1 MAFAWSRYV
10 FWLAGLISL
19 GQARKHLWVQRAAAS
34 AATSATS
41 TPAAIAR
48 PIPISISPSYA
59 WYIRPDII
67 YRTDAQAI
75 SLTQLLREGLDGWS
89 SFTLGVGTPSRMFMC
104 SFQPPAHGLGLYRLR
119 DVFQAMIT
127 ALWRVAEYSTL
138 RSLPHRAK
146 TITSGFLSSR
156 V

>member
-19 GQARKHLWVQRAAAS
+19 GQARKHLWVQRVVAS

-89 SFTLGVGTPSRMFMC
+89 SFTLGVGTPSQNVHVLI
-104 SFQPPAHGLGLYRLR
+104 STASPWTWAVPPKGCVPGDDNCIMARGGIF
-119 DVFQAMIT
+119 DPAKS
-127 ALWRVAEYSTL
+127 ST
-138 RSLPHRAK
+138 
-146 TITSGFLSSR
+146 
-156 V
+156 